1 MHEHA
6 GRHRSSADE
15 LSPGNASPT
24 RKGRIRAGILTPPS
38 GASHEASTLH
48 RGFLFAGLSSPL
60 LLAEACHV
68 TEQLAVAGTASDVME
83 SCFEHRGMPAGSLD
97 WSCSTDKSPVAGVH
111 KEKRANCPSGYFG
124 KCTAALTQE
133 ALANEEATGQYGGGT
148 WPDPLPEDAQ
158 IVTYYYRVQDQKQT
172 HTDCENGGGQWSQ

>member
-1 MHEHA
+1 MKRLLCI
-6 GRHRSSADE
+6 GV
-15 LSPGNASPT
+15 
-24 RKGRIRAGILTPPS
+24 
-38 GASHEASTLH
+38 
-48 RGFLFAGLSSPL
+48 FLFAGLSSPL

-172 HTDCENGGGQWSQ
+172 RIDCESGGGQWSQ